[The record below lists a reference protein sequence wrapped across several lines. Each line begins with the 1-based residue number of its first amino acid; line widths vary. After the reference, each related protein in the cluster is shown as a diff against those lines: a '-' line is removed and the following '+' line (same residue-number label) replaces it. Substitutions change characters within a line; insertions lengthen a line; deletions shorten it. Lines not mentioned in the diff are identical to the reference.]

1 MMKFLKNTIIFMGL
15 MSVLS
20 GCAVDSQVSKSP
32 YSNDFLKSN
41 FYRGYSIFEE
51 EKSCVNAIKYFK
63 KGADDK
69 EYINISMLYY
79 DYCIKSERSKYYYYG
94 MHTIGVESGDNNT
107 TKGLSNDELTWI
119 GLRADQGGT
128 VENYA
133 IGQMFLNGYMLEK
146 NRENAVY
153 FMTLSAKGG
162 YGRAQMQLAMI
173 LMEIGEQQNALL
185 WLKEASKN
193 HYPGAK
199 EMLEGMKLIL

>member
-1 MMKFLKNTIIFMGL
+1 MILKNTMIFMGL
-15 MSVLS
+15 LFTLS

-32 YSNDFLKSN
+32 YSNNFLDSS

-63 KGADDK
+63 AGIDNE
-69 EYINISMLYY
+69 EYVEISTLYY
-79 DYCIKSERSKYYYYG
+79 DYCIKSDRSKYYYYG
-94 MHTIGVESGDNNT
+94 MHTIGIESGDNDNR
-107 TKGLSNDELTWI
+107 LSNDEVTWI
-119 GLRADQGGT
+119 GLQAKQGGT

-133 IGQMFLNGYMLEK
+133 IGQMFLNGYMLEENK
-146 NRENAVY
+146 ENAVY
-153 FMTLSAKGG
+153 FMTLSAQGG

-193 HYPGAK
+193 DYPGAK